1 MASALQLSSTLF
13 KSLLGYGD
21 TGDDNDGNLKQWYQE
36 FISARPLV
44 FATQIWGEVEKV
56 PDTAPALSNGE
67 TSGVL
72 RYVENAVMTP
82 VDTALAN
89 ELALKSGKCF
99 HLEDLKNSVPL
110 NFGVGGTYIYTISF
124 QDENNPGQPFLKPDG
139 SVQTLA
145 FGVGDWFVDNGSG
158 ILQFYG
164 DLPNGI
170 SRANPPL
177 ISYYKYVGK
186 AGGAGGASI
195 TISGTAPAD
204 ADPGSM
210 WWNSDTGDLLLR
222 YQDTDSAQWVSAIGG
237 AGSLWELNSAGNTI
251 NTPYTVSASAKAFK
265 IPHPL
270 PSKAEDYDLM
280 HISVES
286 PSADLIYRGKV
297 QLTNG
302 RATVNI
308 DENANMTDGTFVA
321 LSNNAQ
327 CHISNNSDWTPVR
340 GSIDGNILT
349 IEAKESDCNVM
360 IDWLVISTRRDPSA
374 YDLPIVNDNGEYH
387 PEISKSLSAPDPKQ
401 HIDPI
406 KLEFKE

>member
-1 MASALQLSSTLF
+1 MPSTDNKADMLF
-13 KSLLGYGD
+13 KIALGFAD
-21 TGDDNDGNLKQWYQE
+21 TGNAPGKTNSKEFYAEGIPSRPTVYSSSVWSEVDKIPVDAPGMTDGE
-36 FISARPLV
+36 I
-44 FATQIWGEVEKV
+44 
-56 PDTAPALSNGE
+56 
-67 TSGVL
+67 SGVL
-72 RYVENAVMTP
+72 QYYEDRTMSS
-82 VDTALAN
+82 LATSAKGFY
-89 ELALKSGKCF
+89 LA
-99 HLEDLKNSVPL
+99 DLRNSVPF
-110 NFGVGGTYIYTISF
+110 NFGNPTSGPNGTGYGYTIKNSAGTQVQF
-124 QDENNPGQPFLKPDG
+124 GQ
-139 SVQTLA
+139 
-145 FGVGDWFVDNGSG
+145 GDWVLDTSAG

-164 DLPNGI
+164 DLPNGVTREDPPTI
-170 SRANPPL
+170 SF
-177 ISYYKYVGK
+177 YKYIGK
-186 AGGAGGASI
+186 TGGGGGASI
-195 TISGTAPAD
+195 TISNNAPAD

-222 YQDTDSAQWVSAIGG
+222 YQDTDSTQWVSAIGG
-237 AGSLWELNSAGNTI
+237 AGSLWELNSAGSEI
-251 NTPYTVSASAKAFK
+251 NTPYTVSSSAKAFK
-265 IPHPL
+265 ITHPL

-349 IEAKESDCNVM
+349 IEAKEPDCNVM

-374 YDLPIVNDNGEYH
+374 YDLPIVNNNGEYH
-387 PEISKSLSAPDPKQ
+387 PEILKSLSEPSSKL

>member
-1 MASALQLSSTLF
+1 MPSTDNKADMLF
-13 KSLLGYGD
+13 KIALGFAD
-21 TGDDNDGNLKQWYQE
+21 TGNAPGKTASKE
-36 FISARPLV
+36 FYAEGIPSRPTV
-44 FATQIWGEVEKV
+44 YSSSVWSEVAKIPV
-56 PDTAPALSNGE
+56 DAPAMTDGE
-67 TSGVL
+67 ISGVL
-72 RYVENAVMTP
+72 QYYEDRTMSS
-82 VDTALAN
+82 LATSAKGFY
-89 ELALKSGKCF
+89 LADLRNSIPFNFGNPTSGPNGTGYGYTI
-99 HLEDLKNSVPL
+99 KNSAGTQVQ
-110 NFGVGGTYIYTISF
+110 FG
-124 QDENNPGQPFLKPDG
+124 Q
-139 SVQTLA
+139 
-145 FGVGDWFVDNGSG
+145 GDWVLDTSAG

-164 DLPNGI
+164 DLPNGVTREDPPTI
-170 SRANPPL
+170 SF
-177 ISYYKYVGK
+177 YKYIGK
-186 AGGAGGASI
+186 TGGGGGASI
-195 TISGTAPAD
+195 TISNNAPAD

-222 YQDTDSAQWVSAIGG
+222 YQDTDSTQWVSAIGG
-237 AGSLWELNSAGNTI
+237 AGSLWELNSAGSEI
-251 NTPYTVSASAKAFK
+251 NTPYTVSSSAKAFK
-265 IPHPL
+265 ITHPL

-349 IEAKESDCNVM
+349 IEAKEPDCNVM

-387 PEISKSLSAPDPKQ
+387 PEILKSLSEPPSKI